1 MKDVD
6 NTVPQTARGEMFEQ
20 PLERQGRLKNVQT
33 FKALQHRNF
42 ALLWF
47 GLILSNI
54 GTWVQIIAQW
64 LLVLAITNNSGAALG
79 ILSFAQALPFFIF
92 ALVGGGIADRVDK
105 RNLLLVTQSLQI
117 VFAFTLGALVLKGTI
132 QLWHIFAIAALNCI
146 TLSFDAPTRFA
157 FIPSLV
163 PSEDLSNAIS
173 LNSAAFNGAQI
184 IGPALG
190 GALVVIIGY
199 AGNFIFNGFSFVAV
213 LIALLLMKLP
223 KHVSAN
229 PHPMLR
235 GIRDG
240 LVYIRREHLLFSL
253 LINYG
258 SLAFFGATYTVL
270 LSLFAVVILG
280 ETAAGTGVL
289 YASLGLGT
297 VIGALGLASLG
308 DYAHKGRL
316 LMVSSLL
323 FSLSVIAVTFS
334 RLFWLSVILLL
345 VVGGTQ
351 VISSALTMTLL
362 QLNAPRHMLGLVMS
376 LNVLIWMGFRP
387 LGVFPFGALANVV
400 GVATSI
406 ALGAVIAGAIS
417 VYLFSSNKK
426 LRDA

>member
-6 NTVPQTARGEMFEQ
+6 DTVLQTPRGELPVQ
-20 PLERQGRLKNVQT
+20 PSQHQGRLKKVQT
-33 FKALQHRNF
+33 FKALRYRNF

-64 LLVLAITNNSGAALG
+64 LLVLAITNNSGVALG
-79 ILSFAQALPFFIF
+79 VVSFAQALPFFIF

-105 RNLLLVTQSLQI
+105 RNLLLFTQSFQI
-117 VFAFTLGALVLKGTI
+117 VFAFTLGALVLTGTV
-132 QLWHIFAIAALNCI
+132 QLWQIITIAALNGI

-163 PSEDLSNAIS
+163 PREDLSNAIS
-173 LNSAAFNGAQI
+173 LNSAAFSGAQI

-190 GALVVIIGY
+190 GVLVILIGY
-199 AGNFIFNGFSFVAV
+199 AGNFILNGFSFIAV

-223 KHVSAN
+223 KHVSASTR
-229 PHPMLR
+229 PVLR

-240 LVYIRREHLLFSL
+240 LGYIRRERLLLSL

-280 ETAAGTGVL
+280 ETPAGIGVL
-289 YASLGLGT
+289 YATLGLGPI
-297 VIGALGLASLG
+297 IGALGLASLG
-308 DYAHKGRL
+308 DYARKGHL

-323 FSLSVIAVTFS
+323 FSLSIIVVTFS
-334 RLFWLSVILLL
+334 RLFWLSLILLL
-345 VVGGTQ
+345 LVGGTQ

-362 QLNAPRHMLGLVMS
+362 QLNAPRNMLGLVMS
-376 LNVLIWMGFRP
+376 LNILIWMGLRP
-387 LGVFPFGALANVV
+387 MGVFPFGALANVI

-417 VYLFSSNKK
+417 VYVFSSNKK